1 MSCALIRFS
10 GDTKFGN
17 PADMLKSRKGLSE
30 KDLGRLNEWASG
42 NL

>member
-10 GDTKFGN
+10 GDTKLGN
-17 PADMLKSRKGLSE
+17 PADMLKSRIISQ

-42 NL
+42 NS